1 VGLLR
6 GVRRMDVIMRTGLL
20 NGVMCL
26 IGLNGPAACMGQE
39 TWKNRKHVHL
49 TNTISRGF
57 DVSTSE
63 DLAYFGSQ
71 LSDERDFRSQ
81 LDTILI
87 PRPVGSA
94 NHAKV
99 RRHIAETMKNLGW
112 DVGIPKTSDRTPHG
126 DKDFY
131 NVIATLD
138 PEAPRRMV
146 IACHYDSLLKPEGFL
161 GATDSAVPCA
171 QMLNMARTM
180 SQELNHMKSQ
190 KPELTLQF
198 IFFDG
203 EEAFVRWTSTD
214 SIYGSRALAR
224 DWEGKGYNYQ
234 QVQGNHLDRI
244 DIFVLLDLIGAGDM
258 SFMKL
263 ESSTG
268 DWYDRLV
275 GIERRLRGRG
285 LVGGSTIFKDAQRIP
300 SGIED
305 DHIPFKRRG
314 VPILHLIS
322 VPFPK
327 AWHKMGDNRSS
338 LDFRRIGDLNKIL
351 RVFTAEYLNI
361 NP

>member
-1 VGLLR
+1 
-6 GVRRMDVIMRTGLL
+6 MDIIMRTGIV
-20 NGVMCL
+20 NGLMCL
-26 IGLNGPAACMGQE
+26 VGFNTPSLCLGQE
-39 TWKNRKHVHL
+39 TWKNRKNVHY

-57 DVSTSE
+57 DVSTSQ
-63 DLAYFGSQ
+63 DLTYYADQ
-71 LSDERDFRSQ
+71 LSDEQDFRNH
-81 LDTILI
+81 LNKILI
-87 PRPVGSA
+87 PRPVGSS
-94 NHAKV
+94 NHKKV
-99 RRHIAETMKNLGW
+99 REHIARTMRGLGW
-112 DVGIPKTSDRTPHG
+112 AVEEPRTSDRTPHG
-126 DKDFY
+126 VKDFT

-171 QMLNMARTM
+171 QMLNMAHTM
-180 SQELNHMKSQ
+180 SRELKDQKSQ
-190 KPELTLQF
+190 RPELTLQF

-214 SIYGSRALAR
+214 SIYGSRALAK
-224 DWEGKGYNYQ
+224 DWENKAFQHKG
-234 QVQGNHLDRI
+234 VGGNLLDRI

-275 GIERRLRGRG
+275 AIERNLRRSTRSVSGK
-285 LVGGSTIFKDAQRIP
+285 TIFKDAARIP

-327 AWHKMGDNRSS
+327 AWHKMGDNASS

-351 RVFTAEYLNI
+351 RVFVAEYLHLQ
-361 NP
+361 P

>member
-1 VGLLR
+1 
-6 GVRRMDVIMRTGLL
+6 M
-20 NGVMCL
+20 
-26 IGLNGPAACMGQE
+26 
-39 TWKNRKHVHL
+39 
-49 TNTISRGF
+49 
-57 DVSTSE
+57 
-63 DLAYFGSQ
+63 
-71 LSDERDFRSQ
+71 
-81 LDTILI
+81 
-87 PRPVGSA
+87 
-94 NHAKV
+94 
-99 RRHIAETMKNLGW
+99 
-112 DVGIPKTSDRTPHG
+112 
-126 DKDFY
+126 KDFT

-171 QMLNMARTM
+171 QMLNMAHTM
-180 SQELNHMKSQ
+180 SRELKDQKSQ
-190 KPELTLQF
+190 RPELTLQF

-203 EEAFVRWTSTD
+203 EEAFVRWTSTV
-214 SIYGSRALAR
+214 SIYGSRALAK
-224 DWEGKGYNYQ
+224 DWENKAFQHKG
-234 QVQGNHLDRI
+234 VGGNLLDRSACLCTSIGFGLILFGAPIFAIGILAMICTKDITNRRHFFYRI

-275 GIERRLRGRG
+275 AIERNLRRSTRSVSGK
-285 LVGGSTIFKDAQRIP
+285 TIFKDAARIP

-327 AWHKMGDNRSS
+327 AWHKMGNNASS

-351 RVFTAEYLNI
+351 RVFVAEYLHLQ
-361 NP
+361 P